1 MPYIEQKER
10 LAYDIAINRLV
21 ELLIDHP
28 IGHVNYVISR
38 IIWKLFHHKRG
49 YTTGNN
55 LIGALECVKDE
66 FYRRQL
72 APYEDEKIEENGDV
86 DI

>member
-1 MPYIEQKER
+1 MPYIEQKDR
-10 LAYDIAINRLV
+10 DAYDTAIDRLV
-21 ELLIDHP
+21 GLLADQP

-38 IIWKLFHHKRG
+38 IIWKLFRIQRS
-49 YTTGNN
+49 YTAGNN
-55 LIGALECVKDE
+55 LIGVLECAKAE

-72 APYEDEKIEENGDV
+72 APYEDEKLKENGDV